1 MALLDLLI
9 GFVVALLIGA
19 FGIYVGARVIVDR
32 NDYEYAILTALVGAL
47 VWWVITGLFGLITWI
62 PILGDIASVVASL
75 LALLAWVYVI
85 NARYPGGWG
94 KAIGIGVVAWLS
106 VWIVLVVLEALQIV
120 DAGAIGI
127 PGL

>member
-1 MALLDLLI
+1 MLDLLI

>member
-1 MALLDLLI
+1 MLDLLI
-9 GFVVALLIGA
+9 GFVVSLLIGA

-32 NDYEYAILTALVGAL
+32 DDYEYAVLTALVGAF
-47 VWWVITGLFGLITWI
+47 VWWVITGVFGLVTWI
-62 PILGDIASVVASL
+62 PLLGDLASVLASL

-94 KAIGIGVVAWLS
+94 KAIGIGVVAWLA
-106 VWIVLVVLEALQIV
+106 VWVVLVVLESFELIEAS
-120 DAGAIGI
+120 AIGI